1 MPGKAQNQNGKFLT
15 PLLPLKELL
24 KSVVFLGRCLRKRS
38 TAIVTHSPELLP
50 QGSSLWQGLLFSSCV
65 VYIGRLFL
73 IESMMGGSV
82 FGSSLICPAKHSILP
97 VVVSQQRI
105 TEWRHTR
112 TTRQIEG
119 LLLMILSRK
128 RLQLFGAQDPSHLS
142 YGGTNLATSG
152 MTLYGFM
159 SLLCRFMSREWLEV
173 PKR

>member
-1 MPGKAQNQNGKFLT
+1 MPGKAQNQNGKFFT
-15 PLLPLKELL
+15 PLLPFKICSISRKMFEKKKHCHSHSLPWAATSRVFTLTRFA
-24 KSVVFLGRCLRKRS
+24 VFLLCCLHWQTVSHRVRDGRVRVWFISNL
-38 TAIVTHSPELLP
+38 SP
-50 QGSSLWQGLLFSSCV
+50 
-65 VYIGRLFL
+65 
-73 IESMMGGSV
+73 
-82 FGSSLICPAKHSILP
+82 KHSILP